1 MPIAGNTGEL
11 SSVVISLLKAWRSDV
26 FSLKHTMLKF
36 VESSVKENTLTS
48 DSQARL
54 PLDNQE
60 SEK

>member
-1 MPIAGNTGEL
+1 M
-11 SSVVISLLKAWRSDV
+11 